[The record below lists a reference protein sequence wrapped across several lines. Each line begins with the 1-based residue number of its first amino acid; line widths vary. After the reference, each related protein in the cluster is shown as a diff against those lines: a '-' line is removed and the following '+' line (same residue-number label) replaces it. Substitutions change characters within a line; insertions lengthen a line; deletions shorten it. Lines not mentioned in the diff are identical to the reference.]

1 MSNFQVNI
9 LIVEDNL
16 SFALE
21 LQMLLE
27 ELNYNVIGRVDN
39 SGDALDMIYSK
50 NPDLIFMDIEI
61 NGNLSGLEIGQKIKH
76 LEIPILY
83 ITSLSD
89 NTHYEQAQQSNMIG
103 YLVKP
108 IDKVTVRATLDL
120 AINKAHRQPQGET
133 NQVNE
138 NKKEEVVENFVGKD
152 VFFFKKR
159 GTYHK
164 VKIGQIAYVKSDDNY
179 CQTTTLD
186 GENFTTRITISK
198 MEELL
203 IPTRKFMRIHRQYI
217 VQTEHVDSINF
228 QESTLK
234 IKQEEIPVSRA
245 KRKELEIL
253 IRKID

>member
-1 MSNFQVNI
+1 MSNFQINI

-27 ELNYNVIGRVDN
+27 ELNYNVLGRVDN
-39 SGDALDMIYSK
+39 SGEALDMIYSK

-89 NTHYEQAQQSNMIG
+89 DTHYEQAQQSNMIG

-108 IDKVTVRATLDL
+108 IDKITLRATLDL
-120 AINKAHRQPQGET
+120 AITKAHRSNTT
-133 NQVNE
+133 NTNLSDQSS
-138 NKKEEVVENFVGKD
+138 KEEEPENFVGKD
-152 VFFFKKR
+152 ALFFKKR

-164 VKIGQIAYVKSDDNY
+164 VKIDQIAFIKSDDNY

-186 GENFTTRITISK
+186 GETFTTRITISK
-198 MEELL
+198 MEQLL
-203 IPTRKFMRIHRQYI
+203 PSQKFMRTHRQYI
-217 VQTEHVDSINF
+217 VQTEHIDSIDF
-228 QESTLK
+228 QDSTLK
-234 IKQEEIPVSRA
+234 INQQEIPVSRT
-245 KRKELEIL
+245 KRKELEML
-253 IRKID
+253 IRKMD

>member
-1 MSNFQVNI
+1 MNNFQVNI

-39 SGDALDMIYSK
+39 SGDALDAIYSK

-61 NGNLSGLEIGQKIKH
+61 NGSLSGLEIGQKIKH

-89 NTHYEQAQQSNMIG
+89 NTHYEQAQASNMIG

-108 IDKVTVRATLDL
+108 VDKITVRATLDL
-120 AINKAHRQPQGET
+120 AINKAHRSNMLNTSLGDEDS
-133 NQVNE
+133 
-138 NKKEEVVENFVGKD
+138 KEFVQENFVGKD
-152 VFFFKKR
+152 IFFFKKR

-164 VKIGQIAYVKSDDNY
+164 VKISKIAFVKSDDNY

-186 GENFTTRITISK
+186 GAVFTTRITIRK
-198 MEELL
+198 MEDLL
-203 IPTRKFMRIHRQYI
+203 PPQKFIRTHRQYI
-217 VQTEHVDSINF
+217 VQTEHIDSIDF

-234 IKQEEIPVSRA
+234 IQQQVVPISRA
-245 KRKELEIL
+245 KRKELEML
-253 IRKID
+253 IKKMD